1 MIDEIGMTRMDI
13 LYRLFYTSFSMSMML
28 LAVLPVVLVLR
39 IFFGKL
45 PRKFTG
51 VLWGLFYLRAIFPI
65 GITSPLCLLEKHNR
79 EFHLLLRSIGLTT
92 QENMGLMSGW
102 RRVYESEIHVTTP
115 YMVCTIFWI
124 VGFVSILSFVLWK
137 QRAVE
142 KSLEDAILLFDRV
155 YQSEKIQTP
164 VRTGFFRTKIYLPDH
179 LLARETKNI
188 LLHEQMH
195 GKRRD
200 DLIRLIE
207 LVISCVHWWNPFI
220 WLAWYLSGVD
230 METACDEAVV
240 AEIGWEQKEL
250 YAQDIM
256 NMKKEDGDIR
266 FPLALFVEN
275 RLERRAEHIIYLERI
290 GVLKKGLAA
299 FVLTVCFF
307 GWFGLS
313 AFYNTWNG
321 GTWSRSETSG
331 EEPLFE
337 VAEEKTITNEIIGK
351 CETTNPK
358 DEIVDLELV
367 MTQGS
372 FQEGEGYTGQ
382 CMLRMKAV
390 NGETIDTLL
399 LSEVFEGKT
408 NQKFEETLTLTLE
421 DYNED
426 GIMELSLGQKPELSE
441 KELVEVASGSAVKA
455 DALQMYYLINIEEEA
470 LNIISE
476 PIYISGV
483 TRLQT
488 GSMAF
493 SYVQQAKG
501 VITTTIG
508 DGLASYVWDESQ
520 KKYCR
525 QQITQE
531 EIDAR
536 KVPEEDKPQIG
547 KKNQHTLLT
556 ESQSVAA
563 EVVTKLD
570 KTGKEK
576 ITQLRI
582 YGLGEGEIK
591 RFKDIEGYYR
601 SFDWVT
607 VADEEAN
614 GFRYGV
620 LGYGDDT
627 GQGFILYDVQEQKEI
642 YRKDKDYRALEE
654 ILKGYDDS
662 EISFAEGRAAIY
674 SVMDLQDSDNI
685 TSGVAA
691 DAGEGILI
699 SGRYQYEISTGHVSN
714 LTYTRKLQE

>member
-1 MIDEIGMTRMDI
+1 MDI

-28 LAVLPVVLVLR
+28 LAILPVVLVLR
-39 IFFGKL
+39 LAFGKL
-45 PRKFTG
+45 PRKYSCA
-51 VLWGLFYLRAIFPI
+51 LWGLFYLRAISPI

-92 QENMGLMSGW
+92 QENAGLMSGW
-102 RRVYESEIHVTTP
+102 RLVYESDIIVTTP
-115 YMVCTIFWI
+115 YIVCTIFWM
-124 VGFVSILSFVLWK
+124 VGIVSILSFVFWK

-142 KSLEDAILLFDRV
+142 KSLKDATLLFDRV

-164 VRTGFFRTKIYLPDH
+164 VRTGILKTKIYLPDH
-179 LLARETKNI
+179 LSARETKNI

-195 GKRRD
+195 GRRRD

-207 LVISCVHWWNPFI
+207 LLISCVHWWNPFI

-240 AEIGWEQKEL
+240 GEIGWEQKEL

-256 NMKKEDGDIR
+256 NMKKEGR
-266 FPLALFVEN
+266 GGSVPFALFVEN
-275 RLERRAEHIIYLERI
+275 RLERRAEHLIYLERNS
-290 GVLKKGLAA
+290 VLKKGLAS

-313 AFYNTWNG
+313 AFYNIWNG
-321 GTWSRSETSG
+321 GTWSRVETSE

-337 VAEEKTITNEIIGK
+337 VSEKKTITNEIIGK

-372 FQEGEGYTGQ
+372 FQEGEGYTGK
-382 CMLRMKAV
+382 CMLRMKDV
-390 NGETIDTLL
+390 SGGTIDTLL
-399 LSEVFEGKT
+399 LSEIFKGQTK
-408 NQKFEETLTLTLE
+408 QQFEETLTLTLE

-426 GIMELSLGQKPELSE
+426 GVMELSLGQKPELSE
-441 KELVEVASGSAVKA
+441 NELIEVASGSAVKA
-455 DALQMYYLINIEEEA
+455 EALHMYYLINIEEES

-483 TRLQT
+483 TSLQT

-493 SYVQQAKG
+493 SYVQEAKG
-501 VITTTIG
+501 VITTMIG
-508 DGLASYVWDESQ
+508 DGIASYVWDELQ

-525 QQITQE
+525 QHITQE

-547 KKNQHTLLT
+547 KKNQHTLIND
-556 ESQSVAA
+556 SQSMAA

-576 ITQLRI
+576 IVQLRI
-582 YGLGEGEIK
+582 YSSNEGTEIK
-591 RFKDIEGYYR
+591 RFKDIDGYYR

-627 GQGFILYDVQEQKEI
+627 GQGFILYDMKEQKEI
-642 YRKDKDYRALEE
+642 YRQSKDYHALED
-654 ILKGYDDS
+654 ILKNYDDS
-662 EISFAEGRAAIY
+662 EISFAEGSAAVY
-674 SVMDLQDSDNI
+674 SVMELQDGDNI
-685 TSGVAA
+685 TIGFAA
-691 DAGEGILI
+691 NAGEGILL
-699 SGRYQYEISTGHVSN
+699 SGRYDYVISTGQTSN
-714 LTYTRKLQE
+714 LTYTRKLEE

>member
-1 MIDEIGMTRMDI
+1 MDI
-13 LYRLFYTSFSMSMML
+13 LYRLFYTSFSMSLML
-28 LAVLPVVLVLR
+28 LAILPVVLILR
-39 IFFGKL
+39 LIFKKL
-45 PRKFTG
+45 PRKFTCA
-51 VLWGLFYLRAIFPI
+51 LWGLFYLRGICPI
-65 GITSPLCLLEKHNR
+65 GLTSPVCLWEDLNR
-79 EFHLLLRSIGLTT
+79 RFHLLVRSIGLTT
-92 QENMGLMSGW
+92 QEDTGLMSGW
-102 RRVYESEIHVTTP
+102 RRVYESDISVTVP

-124 VGFVSILSFVLWK
+124 VGFVAIVSFVFWK
-137 QRAVE
+137 QRNIVR
-142 KSLEDAILLFDRV
+142 KLKDAAPLFDRV

-164 VRTGFFRTKIYLPDH
+164 MRTWIFWRKIYLPDH
-179 LLARETKNI
+179 LSARETKNI
-188 LLHEQMH
+188 LVHEQMH
-195 GKRRD
+195 GKRKD
-200 DLIRLIE
+200 DLFRMVE
-207 LVISCVHWWNPFI
+207 LLISCVHWWNPFI

-230 METACDEAVV
+230 MEIACDEAVV
-240 AEIGWEQKEL
+240 NEIGWEQKEY

-256 NMKKEDGDIR
+256 NMKKEESGASVP
-266 FPLALFVEN
+266 FALFIEN
-275 RLERRAEHIIYLERI
+275 RLERRAEHIIYLEKTTI
-290 GVLKKGLAA
+290 PKKGLAV

-313 AFYNTWNG
+313 AFYNKWNG
-321 GTWSRSETSG
+321 GTWSDAEISE

-337 VAEEKTITNEIIGK
+337 VSEKRTITNEIIGK

-382 CMLRMKAV
+382 CMLRMKDV
-390 NGETIDTLL
+390 KGETIDTLL
-399 LSEVFEGKT
+399 LSEIFEG
-408 NQKFEETLTLTLE
+408 QKQQYFEENLTLTLE

-426 GIMELSLGQKPELSE
+426 GVMELSLGQKPELSE
-441 KELVEVASGSAVKA
+441 EELIEVASGSAVKA

-501 VITTTIG
+501 VITTMIG
-508 DGLASYVWDESQ
+508 DGIASYVWDESQ

-525 QQITQE
+525 QNITQE

-536 KVPEEDKPQIG
+536 KVAEEDKPQIG
-547 KKNQHTLLT
+547 KKNQHTLLNGN
-556 ESQSVAA
+556 QSVAA
-563 EVVTKLD
+563 EVVTKID

-576 ITQLRI
+576 IMQLRI
-582 YGLGEGEIK
+582 YGSVEGEEIQ

-607 VADEEAN
+607 VTDEETN

-627 GQGFILYDVQEQKEI
+627 GQGFILYDVKEQKEI
-642 YRKDKDYRALEE
+642 YRQDKDYQILEK

-662 EISFAEGRAAIY
+662 EISFAEGSAAIY
-674 SVMDLQDSDNI
+674 SIMELQDGDNI
-685 TSGVAA
+685 TIGFAA
-691 DAGEGILI
+691 DAGDGILL
-699 SGRYQYEISTGHVSN
+699 SGRYQYVISTGQTSN
-714 LTYTRKLQE
+714 LTYTRKLEE